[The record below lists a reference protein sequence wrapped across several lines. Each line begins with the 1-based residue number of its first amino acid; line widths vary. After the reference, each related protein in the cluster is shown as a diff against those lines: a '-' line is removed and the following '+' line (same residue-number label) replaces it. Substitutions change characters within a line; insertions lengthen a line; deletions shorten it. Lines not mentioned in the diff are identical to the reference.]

1 MVRFLDVSRYVGM
14 DSNPSSLKA
23 CRHMIRKE
31 ELVAKEARFELGRDF
46 AFDSGGRGF
55 DFILAFS
62 VLQGCDEHSRG
73 RFFTEMVPLLHA
85 GGRILISHADW
96 FDPLRIDGIG
106 LVVERVIRE
115 DEYDLSAYG
124 WPSRRAGAEVFPI
137 IELSG
142 TH

>member
-1 MVRFLDVSRYVGM
+1 
-14 DSNPSSLKA
+14 
-23 CRHMIRKE
+23 
-31 ELVAKEARFELGRDF
+31 
-46 AFDSGGRGF
+46 
-55 DFILAFS
+55 
-62 VLQGCDEHSRG
+62 
-73 RFFTEMVPLLHA
+73 MVPLLHA

-106 LVVERVIRE
+106 LEVERVIRE

-124 WPSRRAGAEVFPI
+124 WPSRSAGAEVFPI